1 MLAVATNTLTHM
13 HVVYPFQAIIF
24 AGFLAGFIFYLCL
37 GNYQRAKRA
46 MDRQRKRRL
55 ELEEEKRALAYSP
68 SGAGGSVI
76 GSGARRRINFSGNGA
91 YDSPR
96 SGTSSMYTDEKGL
109 TVGVGGVTVE
119 GNQSHMLLGGDHT
132 GGSQFAAPRQAAQQ
146 PIDLLDD
153 NNAGVGGVGGYGTI
167 QQTPSQGEMSV

>member
-1 MLAVATNTLTHM
+1 MTYRWRGRSSNEFLA
-13 HVVYPFQAIIF
+13 AIIF

-55 ELEEEKRALAYSP
+55 ELEEEKRALTYSP
-68 SGAGGSVI
+68 TGTGGSMV
-76 GSGARRRINFSGNGA
+76 GSGTRRRIHFSGGNA

-96 SGTSSMYTDEKGL
+96 SGYSGSSSMYTDEKGL

-119 GNQSHMLLGGDHT
+119 GNRSHMLLGGDNVGT
-132 GGSQFAAPRQAAQQ
+132 QFAVQQQQSQVTQQ

-153 NNAGVGGVGGYGTI
+153 DDGGVNGYGTL
-167 QQTPSQGEMSV
+167 QETASQGEMSV